1 MKVMVAIMRRNLLIG
16 LIFLA
21 GIVAIYTAIRNNQ
34 LKKGLQDA
42 QHVSTGYDRD
52 DLFNEPQKNGRDV
65 KIVRNRSIPP
75 TLENKKIKLIREL
88 VIGGEDGDE
97 NAEFYR
103 PWPVFSDI
111 YGNIYVCESASGQIK
126 KFDRNGN
133 YLTTIGQKGAGPGE
147 FSGSLLGS
155 FDSSAHL
162 WVYDYGTQ
170 RLSKFTSTGVYQQ
183 SIPLTFI
190 NPPASFVM
198 DDKNLFYFSMYDP
211 TLEKVVHIFDSSGKL
226 ISSFGEPA
234 KLEISNR
241 FIARTSRKSY
251 YPSVLA
257 IAGGYIYSS
266 QKNPYKIDQFTMT
279 DELVMRILRENGFM
293 PSPAIKIVGKETYR
307 LSIPATS
314 RLIAR
319 WGDMIINWVYIPR
332 NVSKTMGSAVD
343 LFDLNGQLLASL
355 LIPEKIYATHM
366 DKNGKIYGTVFN
378 QEKFTSVVRYRI
390 EL

>member
-1 MKVMVAIMRRNLLIG
+1 MAAITRRNLLIG

-21 GIVAIYTAIRNNQ
+21 GIVAIYAAIRNNQ
-34 LKKGLQDA
+34 LKTGLLA
-42 QHVSTGYDRD
+42 VQHVSTGYDRD
-52 DLFNEPQKNGRDV
+52 DLFSEPQTNGRDV
-65 KIVRNRSIPP
+65 KIVRNRNIPP

-103 PWPVFSDI
+103 PSPVFSDI

-126 KFDRNGN
+126 KFDGNGN

-147 FSGSLLGS
+147 FSGNLYGS
-155 FDSSAHL
+155 FDSNGHL
-162 WVYDYGTQ
+162 WVYDTGTQ
-170 RLSKFTSTGVYQQ
+170 RLSKFTSAGIYQQ
-183 SIPLTFI
+183 SILLPFI
-190 NPPASFVM
+190 NPVTSFVM

-211 TLEKVVHIFDSSGKL
+211 TLEKVVHIFDGNGKP

-241 FIARTSRKSY
+241 FIARTVRKNIYS
-251 YPSVLA
+251 SVLA
-257 IAGGYIYSS
+257 IADGYIYSS
-266 QKNPYKIDQFTMT
+266 QRNPYKIDQFTMT
-279 DELVMRILRENGFM
+279 GELVMRIFRENEFM
-293 PSPAIKIVGKETYR
+293 PPPPLKMISKETYR
-307 LSIPATS
+307 YSIPATS

-319 WGDMIINWVYIPR
+319 RGGMIINWVYIPR
-332 NVSKTMGSAVD
+332 NVSKTAGSVVD

-366 DKNGKIYGTVFN
+366 DKNGKIYGAEFN
-378 QEKFTSVVRYRI
+378 QDKFTSVVRYRI